1 MSNNNATVKP
11 NGAALIPL
19 LVLVLLYLGVG
30 IALSIQGV
38 PMAFYQFPILVCAL
52 IATVLAFIMFK
63 GSVDEKMSSFLKGM
77 GDENVLIM
85 CMVYLLAGAFAG
97 VCAAMGGRDSTV
109 FAALD
114 IVPAALIT
122 PGMFVIAAFMGT
134 ALGTSMGTISAL
146 VPIGVALADRGAL
159 SIPIM
164 VAAIVGGA
172 MFGDNLSVISDT
184 TIAATR
190 TQGVEMRDK
199 FRMNGLI
206 ALPAAVVTLILLF
219 LFARADNAA
228 PPKIEPYNVA
238 HIIPYVVVLILS
250 IAGMNVFLVLVA
262 GIFLG
267 AVIGGFTGTM
277 TLMTFAESVKQ
288 GFLDMA
294 EIMILAL
301 FMGGLAHMVT
311 ENGGIHWLLGKFQG
325 FIKGK
330 NSAQASIAGL
340 VAVVDAATANN
351 TVAIIIT
358 GPIARDICYEYE
370 VDPRKSA
377 SLLDVFSCVMQGI
390 IPYGAQLLSA
400 SSLAMAYFAETG
412 STMSLSPVEIIPY
425 LWYCFLLGV
434 FGVIAIF
441 FPFADGLTKKRP
453 WDFAQQ
459 RALERK

>member
-1 MSNNNATVKP
+1 M
-11 NGAALIPL
+11 
-19 LVLVLLYLGVG
+19 
-30 IALSIQGV
+30 
-38 PMAFYQFPILVCAL
+38 
-52 IATVLAFIMFK
+52 
-63 GSVDEKMSSFLKGM
+63 
-77 GDENVLIM
+77 
-85 CMVYLLAGAFAG
+85 
-97 VCAAMGGRDSTV
+97 
-109 FAALD
+109 
-114 IVPAALIT
+114 
-122 PGMFVIAAFMGT
+122 
-134 ALGTSMGTISAL
+134 
-146 VPIGVALADRGAL
+146 
-159 SIPIM
+159 
-164 VAAIVGGA
+164 
-172 MFGDNLSVISDT
+172 
-184 TIAATR
+184 
-190 TQGVEMRDK
+190 
-199 FRMNGLI
+199 
-206 ALPAAVVTLILLF
+206 
-219 LFARADNAA
+219 
-228 PPKIEPYNVA
+228 
-238 HIIPYVVVLILS
+238 
-250 IAGMNVFLVLVA
+250 LVA